1 MGDIVRIQVH
11 KSLMGVLEDIR
22 NEVSKSMKSKYGLK
36 TIKVP
41 RTLSSQILAAQQT
54 GKKNLGIRIRK
65 TSLNEGVLEIL
76 G

>member
-11 KSLMGVLEDIR
+11 KSLREVLEDIR
-22 NEVSKSMKSKYGLK
+22 KEVSKSMKSKYSLSS
-36 TIKVP
+36 IKVP
-41 RTLSSQILAAQQT
+41 RTLSSQILAAKER
-54 GKKNLGIRIRK
+54 GSKSLNIKIRK